1 MKGNKIVA
9 TIVVLIMLFSTM
21 MVLNKLDINF
31 VEKASATMGVDDF
44 QGSPSGADI
53 LNMTEPNLI
62 YGTTRTLTFNGTLI
76 TESCQIY
83 YPTYHSEW
91 DAGSSK
97 YEVWTNWTQYSG
109 VSLGAT
115 ATEPTASVDLDY
127 AGLWI
132 VAASISPE
140 FWKVNMSNMSIYEES
155 AWENV
160 TGWFWVN
167 SSSWTVSLSKSTVY
181 YDKNES
187 LTITVKDAA
196 GDPITDAAFVDIWN
210 IADGAYSL
218 RYHKVLDST
227 ANGVWTIT
235 GENMYKDIWHNK
247 GAGIYT
253 VSAYADVSPGHTEAT
268 LIYGESGD
276 SDYNGIRGYNTT
288 FGNTT
293 IWLGRFSTTGTYTQI
308 RGWDGNPVLIIP
320 INGSAGTTYK
330 WDTCGP
336 FNPPEYWADYENFTV
351 KAGVPTITVT
361 NSTQFWNSSATEEV
375 KLTVY
380 DYDSNNLTFSTSDVK
395 LYNKSNNP
403 SRSGSTPISSGH
415 YNVTIDSNM
424 IKITPNG
431 TTGNRWGWNST
442 TTWAAKGK
450 IYIVIAKDSAGNASE
465 EWNGTAEMTLTT
477 PAAEFKWI
485 DDDGTDFT
493 DDNTDGVIPYIPDI
507 AKVPLD
513 IKFQLV
519 GSDYTYWGDTSAGET
534 ELQAKEN
541 ITISGDS
548 IFTGTLDKMPNVEFL
563 SSTTWKVPI
572 IPTMGSN
579 GGEITITARAWNK
592 TITAKL
598 SIGGTNYWQNGSVV
612 TVTPNEFKIDAEN
625 KTLNIDVEWANGGSN
640 RGATVYLFY
649 IDDGTAGGNDGEP
662 IGSTTTNWI
671 DKIVADENGV
681 YSMGFNRTQQTAN
694 QTEVGLTDIKAP
706 RNLTLYVTTGSGG
719 SGYGYARISMLP
731 MNDLEVEIYPT
742 TFMAGYEYDYFYIN
756 TTFVGNNNT
765 PSTETVDLNNFY
777 VQIYDSEGNDVT
789 DTLLNAGGYTSTD
802 LDGDY
807 TLELSSVYITE
818 PGIYTVY
825 AFNNTHDSTD
835 HNATFEVKQVEV
847 TCDMSP
853 FIWSY
858 DDNIS
863 ATFTVTYEGNP
874 INGTLRID
882 NISLTT
888 DYNKTYTNTSFDGS
902 DDANTG
908 NDSIEIDEGDL
919 INGVVTIN
927 DITADYLPPNRAMEN
942 ITFWFLPESPYDAAF
957 ARAIGRVPVEVPTVT
972 PDPEYIPL
980 GRTTKVY
987 CTATGRGET
996 LSDVFIRLHGQGF
1009 DQNGTTDVDG
1019 RVAFSVTPAS
1029 TGNISIDVGET
1040 GRTLADTVVYVVAWI
1055 IDVDVVAEVDEGEQF
1070 TVTVTKEGTTDVVVG
1085 ATVTIKG
1092 VGTDT
1097 TDSNGQVT
1105 FTAPDVTSDR
1115 TYTIKVTATGYAP
1128 DPDTNTITVINIP
1141 RLTIVLPDE
1150 VQATT
1155 TFEVAVADDTGGAIV
1170 GAIITFNEKTYT
1182 TGVNGIAK
1190 LTAPKTKGDYPIKA
1204 TFGTYVEATGTVTVT
1219 AAPGIPGFELLTL
1232 IAALGVAFIL
1242 FRRRRR

>member
-31 VEKASATMGVDDF
+31 VEKASATMGVDD
-44 QGSPSGADI
+44 S
-53 LNMTEPNLI
+53 
-62 YGTTRTLTFNGTLI
+62 
-76 TESCQIY
+76 
-83 YPTYHSEW
+83 TYHSEW
-91 DAGSSK
+91 DAGSSR

-109 VSLGAT
+109 VSLGAS
-115 ATEPTASVDLDY
+115 ASAPTASVDLDY

-140 FWKVNMSNMSIYEES
+140 FWKLNMSNMSICEDS
-155 AWENV
+155 AWEEV
-160 TGWFWVN
+160 IGWFWVN

-187 LTITVKDAA
+187 ITITVKDAA
-196 GDPITDAAFVDIWN
+196 GEPITDAAFVDIWN

-227 ANGVWTIT
+227 ANGVWTLT

-293 IWLGRFSTTGTYTQI
+293 IWSGRFTAGAYTQI
-308 RGWDGNPVLIIP
+308 RGWDGDPVLITP
-320 INGSAGTTYK
+320 INVSAGTTYK

-351 KAGVPTITVT
+351 KAGVPTVTVT

-380 DYDSNNLTFSTSDVK
+380 DYDSNNLTLFSASDVK

-403 SRSGSTPISSGH
+403 RRSGSNPINSDY

-431 TTGNRWGWNST
+431 TLNGNRWGWNST
-442 TTWAAKGK
+442 NTWNWAEKGK
-450 IYIVIAKDSAGNASE
+450 IYIVIAKNSTGNASE

-493 DDNTDGVIPYIPDI
+493 DDNTDGILPYIPDI

-534 ELQAKEN
+534 ELQAMEN
-541 ITISGDS
+541 ITISGNS
-548 IFTGTLDKMPNVEFL
+548 IFTGSLDKMPNVAF
-563 SSTTWKVPI
+563 SGTTWTVPI
-572 IPTMGSN
+572 IPTMGTN
-579 GGEITITARAWNK
+579 GGEITITAHAWNK
-592 TITAKL
+592 TIRETL

-612 TVTPNEFKIDAEN
+612 TVTPNEFKIDVEN
-625 KTLNIDVEWANGGSN
+625 KTLDINVEWANGGSN

-649 IDDGTAGGNDGEP
+649 INDGTAVGNDGEP
-662 IGSTTTNWI
+662 IGSTTTKWI

-681 YSMGFNRTQQTAN
+681 YSMGFNKTQQTTN
-694 QTEVGLTDIKAP
+694 QTEQALLGAIKAP

-765 PSTETVDLNNFY
+765 PSTETADLNNFY

-789 DTLLNAGGYTSTD
+789 DTLLNEGGYTSTD

-882 NISLTT
+882 NISLTG
-888 DYNKTYTNTSFDGS
+888 DYNKTYTNTSFDGN

-927 DITADYLPPNRAMEN
+927 DITANYLPDGTAMEN

-1040 GRTLADTVVYVVAWI
+1040 GRTLADTVVYVVAWV
-1055 IDVDVVAEVDEGEQF
+1055 IDASTDAEVNEGEQF

-1115 TYTIKVTATGYAP
+1115 TYTIKVTAAGYAP

-1141 RLTIVLPDE
+1141 RLTIVIPDE

-1170 GAIITFNEKTYT
+1170 GAIITFNEKNYT

-1242 FRRRRR
+1242 FRRRRRR